1 MEANRASVLVLLLVC
16 GMFLLEYNTAEA
28 CPLYCLEADYMIC
41 ESSGSQ
47 RLSPAC
53 NCCLAGKGCTIYFN
67 DGTSETC

>member
-1 MEANRASVLVLLLVC
+1 
-16 GMFLLEYNTAEA
+16 
-28 CPLYCLEADYMIC
+28 MIC

-47 RLSPAC
+47 RLSSAC